1 MLNALDIN
9 TKEIIASSSDRAA
22 LIRAASEKVGR
33 EGFCIRAAVEGEGN
47 DRLEEV
53 VHGVLRLQRDLW
65 VSAETG

>member
-33 EGFCIRAAVEGEGN
+33 EGFCIRAAQ
-47 DRLEEV
+47 EEKITLPANWCTTD
-53 VHGVLRLQRDLW
+53 GQW
-65 VSAETG
+65 WM